1 MIGIQSGVLMATYN
15 GKSIILAPLSGYT
28 DIPFRNSARR
38 HGCEY
43 SFTEMIDAG
52 AIVYNIQKTTKFFER
67 AKHEKWLGTQLIGA
81 DIEFLAKA
89 AGTLSS
95 LDFDILDFNLGCPVK
110 KVLKKGEGAALGK
123 NPEKAAKALEI
134 IVENSKIPVTAKI
147 RILHDSDPEPSIGLA
162 KKLQDAGAK
171 SITVHGRTLSNL
183 YTGPVRYDII
193 SEIRSALG
201 IPVIANGGI
210 RNLETYETATGES
223 GCDSVM
229 IATGAMGNP
238 WLFSELKDKSGFTPP
253 TTAEL
258 AEEIEQHVAEIIAH
272 YGPVHGFRVARKIT
286 LDYISGRGFGGELKK
301 KASAISSME
310 DLKEISDSVRKG
322 TSARYW
328 KWLESNEN
336 SPRRLK
342 LQ

>member
-1 MIGIQSGVLMATYN
+1 MAIFN
-15 GKSIILAPLSGYT
+15 EKSIILAPLAGYT

-52 AIVYNIQKTTKFFER
+52 AVVYNIQKTSKFFER
-67 AKHEKWLGTQLIGA
+67 AENEKWLGTQLIGA

-89 AGTLSS
+89 AKILSS
-95 LDFDILDFNLGCPVK
+95 SNFDVLDFNLGCPVK

-123 NPEKAAKALEI
+123 NPDKAAKALET
-134 IVENSKIPVTAKI
+134 IVENSKITVTAKI
-147 RILHDSDPEPSIGLA
+147 RILHDSDPEPSIILA
-162 KKLQDAGAK
+162 KKLRDAGAK
-171 SITVHGRTLSNL
+171 VITVHGRTLKNL

-193 SEIRSALG
+193 SEIRATLD

-210 RNLETYETATGES
+210 KNLESYETAVMES

-229 IATGAMGNP
+229 VATGAMGNP
-238 WLFSELKDKSGFTPP
+238 WLFSELKDKDGYSPP

-258 AEEIEQHVAEIIAH
+258 AEEIEQHVAELIAH
-272 YGPVHGFRVARKIT
+272 YGAVHGFRVARKIA

-301 KASAISSME
+301 KASLISSMN
-310 DLKEISDSVRKG
+310 DLKEVCDSVREG
-322 TSARYW
+322 TSPRYW
-328 KWLESNEN
+328 KWLESNKTA
-336 SPRRLK
+336 PRRLRCC
-342 LQ
+342 